1 MAFKQWE
8 ALVVHYCDNANCEVT
23 LEVEKVYPAEHLP
36 DQPSR
41 IIAHRCSNGIE
52 CGLFDRPTCVWA
64 GTNPSYD
71 PFAR

>member
-8 ALVVHYCDNANCEVT
+8 ALVVRHCDNAGREVC
-23 LEVEKVYPAEHLP
+23 LEVEKVYAPEFMP
-36 DQPSR
+36 DQPAR

-52 CGLFDRPTCVWA
+52 CGLFDRPTCIWS
-64 GTNPSYD
+64 GSNPGHD